1 MTLNPFKLF
10 NNFTAWFAE
19 KLSPKAKVII
29 AIAAL
34 GFVIIMGTTAYKIN
48 HYFEHD
54 PNACF
59 ACHVHDEAN
68 KQWARSEHANI
79 NCHECHHASKKD
91 QVVQMYRFAFLGQ
104 RTVNPRHGEVI
115 VPRTLCLRC
124 HWEKDEKYP
133 AAPDISKSRYHAKHV
148 FNEKIECT
156 KCHGYRTHKFSM
168 EERYCLT
175 CHKNKEL
182 RPHDAVAQAKD
193 AKGTEACLPMGTLPC
208 FNCHTDR
215 TKNLMPGR
223 KKCLFCH
230 GSESVR
236 KELLSDATI
245 DVRHFQ
251 PKQETI
257 QKAIKI
263 QVSADAAMQFN
274 CYECHNPH
282 IQARPDWANCTVKCH
297 ANVPNTGKHDI
308 HLQMNLTCKDCHKPH
323 IWKVSPAQAKKD
335 CVSCHE
341 FKDPREFLK

>member
-19 KLSPKAKVII
+19 KLSPKAKIII

-34 GFVIIMGTTAYKIN
+34 GFVIIMGTIAYKIN

-79 NCHECHHASKKD
+79 NCHECHQSSKKD

-124 HWEKDEKYP
+124 HWEQDEKYP
-133 AAPDISKSRYHAKHV
+133 TAPDISKSRYHAKHV

-156 KCHGYRTHKFSM
+156 KCHGYRTHKFTM

-175 CHKNKEL
+175 CHKDKVF
-182 RPHDAVAQAKD
+182 RPHGTTDKPQAKV
-193 AKGTEACLPMGTLPC
+193 PMGDLPC
-208 FNCHTDR
+208 LNCHTDR
-215 TKNLMPGR
+215 TTDLIPGR
-223 KKCLFCH
+223 KKCLYCH
-230 GSESVR
+230 GDASVR
-236 KELLSDATI
+236 KELIADGTI
-245 DVRHFQ
+245 DVKHFQ
-251 PKQETI
+251 PSEETVK
-257 QKAIKI
+257 KAKKI
-263 QVSADAAMQFN
+263 DIPANGAMKFDCN
-274 CYECHNPH
+274 TCHNPH
-282 IQARPDWANCTVKCH
+282 IKARPDWANCTVRCH

-308 HLQMNLTCKDCHKPH
+308 HLQMNLQCKNCHKPH
-323 IWKVSPAQAKKD
+323 GWKVTAEQAKKE
-335 CVSCHE
+335 CVTCHE
-341 FKDPREFLK
+341 YKDPKLFLK